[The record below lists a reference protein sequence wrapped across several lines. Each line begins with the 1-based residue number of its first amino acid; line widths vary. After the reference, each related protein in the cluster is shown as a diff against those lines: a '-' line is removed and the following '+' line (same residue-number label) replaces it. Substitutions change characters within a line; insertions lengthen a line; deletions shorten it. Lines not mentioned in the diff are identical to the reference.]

1 MRKIGR
7 KNLTKALHRI
17 DWFGVLTVMAWVG
30 MGFYLWCKFWRI
42 I

>member
-1 MRKIGR
+1 MEKLAKTIQ
-7 KNLTKALHRI
+7 KV
-17 DWFGVLTVMAWVG
+17 DWFGVLTVIGWVW